1 MDKTRPQQIEH
12 FFNKHKSGIYNVKD
26 ITKYTYDKYFK
37 NSDKTMIQLQNE
49 ICSNISHL
57 VKTKNIN
64 FKRLETSPYTYQYQK
79 IVNDDIINDYLL
91 KYYNITEDKEIYEND

>member
-12 FFNKHKSGIYNVKD
+12 FFNNHQSGIYNAKD
-26 ITKYTYDKYFK
+26 ITKYTHDKYFK
-37 NSDKTMIQLQNE
+37 NSDKTMLQLQNE

-57 VKTKNIN
+57 VKTKDIN

-79 IVNDDIINDYLL
+79 IVNDNIINEYLL